1 MGYASNF
8 DTTYDAA
15 LGVAVI
21 SAQAANNTTTTAIFD
36 LSPAATDFTLH
47 VSVYGVGTAATDYT
61 VVTIMG
67 STTADF
73 SAGNYVLGH
82 FIVGDSELIGTTFG
96 AAPSA
101 DRGTGHYAVR
111 LHNAVPQ
118 ALESSDPIV
127 CRYIRMVS
135 KTVGATST
143 LNAVFNPCIGR

>member
-1 MGYASNF
+1 MGFASNF
-8 DTTYDAA
+8 DTTYDNA
-15 LGVAVI
+15 LGVLVI
-21 SAQAANNTTTTAIFD
+21 AAQAANNTTTTAILD
-36 LSPAATDFTLH
+36 LSPVATDFTLH
-47 VSVYGVGTAATDYT
+47 ASIYGVGVAATDYT
-61 VVTIMG
+61 VVSIMG

-73 SAGNYVLGH
+73 SSGIYVLGH
-82 FIVGDSELIGTTFG
+82 LILGDGALIGTTFG

-101 DRGTGHYAVR
+101 DRSTGHYAVR

-127 CRYIRMVS
+127 CRYIRLVS